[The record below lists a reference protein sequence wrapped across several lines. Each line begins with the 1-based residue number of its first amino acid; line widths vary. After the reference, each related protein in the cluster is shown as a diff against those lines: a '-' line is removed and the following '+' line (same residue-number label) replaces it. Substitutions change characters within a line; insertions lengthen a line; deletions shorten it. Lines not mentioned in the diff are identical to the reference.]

1 MGKAGVIGIIIM
13 LFQVVMGMVENIDKI
28 IVSVFKGVGHFID
41 FIIGIVKLLEMIR
54 GVARLL
60 GFSGDAV
67 QHAVDAVDSLDMSE
81 IMGEIG
87 QGFVDSAGITQFA
100 TSRREGASANDTFNQ
115 SLDLTKEKNARH
127 K

>member
-13 LFQVVMGMVENIDKI
+13 LFQVVMGMVDNIDKI

-41 FIIGIVKLLEMIR
+41 FILAGIVKLLEMIR

-67 QHAVDAVDSLDMSE
+67 QAAVDAVDSLDMSE
-81 IMGEIG
+81 TMGEIG

-100 TSRREGASANDTFNQ
+100 TSRRETNFC
-115 SLDLTKEKNARH
+115 K
-127 K
+127 